1 MKILYGIQCTG
12 NGHITRSV
20 AIIEELQKYARVDVL
35 VSGLH
40 RDVLLPFPVKYR
52 CDGLS
57 YFFGKN
63 GGFAIGKTLL
73 RNNPFRFFR
82 EIKGIPAHVYDMV
95 ISDFEPISAWSAR
108 RDWVYSIGISNQ
120 AALREVA
127 VLKPTIFSPFSK
139 LIIDY
144 FCPVFKRYGLHYNKL
159 NDSLYFP
166 PIRQE
171 ILKSSV
177 SNDGH
182 YVVYLPFFSAQK
194 IVKALTEIGGDT
206 HWHVFSNDTKEPYT
220 SGTIVV
226 NPILDSEFVKS
237 LASCAGV
244 LCSASFSTTSE
255 ALYLGKKLMVIPMK
269 SQYEQQCNAFS
280 LGNAG
285 VGVIKSLKTKQQ
297 KKISEWILSNDYP
310 QLALVNETEQLV
322 RNIVTD
328 YVAYTNQQAIQRPSY
343 S

>member
-12 NGHITRSV
+12 NGHITRSI

-35 VSGLH
+35 VSGLNH
-40 RDVLLPFPVKYR
+40 EVSLPFPVKYR
-52 CDGLS
+52 CEGLS

-63 GGFAIGKTLL
+63 GGFDIWRTLL
-73 RNNPFRFFR
+73 RNNPFRFLR
-82 EIKGIPAHVYDMV
+82 EIKEIPAHLYDIV

-120 AALREVA
+120 AALREIV
-127 VLKPTIFSPFSK
+127 VLKPNVFSPFSK
-139 LIIDY
+139 LIIEY

-159 NDSLYFP
+159 NDNLFFP
-166 PIRQE
+166 PIRQD
-171 ILKSSV
+171 ILKATV

-182 YVVYLPFFSAQK
+182 YVVYLPFFSAKK
-194 IVKALTEIGGDT
+194 IIKALKVICRKTQ
-206 HWHVFSNDTKEPYT
+206 WHVFSNDIKEAYILENI
-220 SGTIVV
+220 SV
-226 NPILDSEFVKS
+226 NPILDSKFVKS

-255 ALYLGKKLMVIPMK
+255 ALFLGKKLMVIPMK

-285 VGVIKSLKTKQQ
+285 VGVVKSLKTKQL
-297 KKISEWILSNDYP
+297 KKIGEWVVSNDYP

-322 RNIVTD
+322 RTIVTD
-328 YVAYTNQQAIQRPSY
+328 YVEYINQQAIQKPSY